1 MTQATINPL
10 AMTIEEAVR
19 LLSAAGRIVTPEMIQ
34 AAIDAGAPVL
44 AGDGKHVNL
53 IDLMAFLEKNI
64 DRK

>member
-19 LLSAAGRIVTPEMIQ
+19 LLSAAGRVVTPEMIQ
-34 AAIDAGAPVL
+34 SAIEAGVPLL
-44 AGDGKHVNL
+44 ADDGKRLNL